1 MNDVTLA
8 IIGTEVIVA
17 DESHLKVY
25 SGTPYSHAPREQWHI
40 DPDPNAPR
48 RPGHLAL
55 RQRLSGCLAHI
66 LEENVTN
73 TLTAKRLS

>member
-17 DESHLKVY
+17 DENHLKVY
-25 SGTPYSHAPREQWHI
+25 SGTPYSHAPREQWYI

-66 LEENVTN
+66 LEENATN